1 MAGYA
6 RGEAARR
13 SWGERLE
20 RLSSSGLS
28 VKEFCAQEQV
38 CVASLYQ
45 WRRRLRDSEAG
56 AAEIQASSFR
66 PVQIIGGGMVTVEFP
81 GVAAMRV
88 PAERV
93 DVVQAVAAEL
103 ARASRSASSC

>member
-13 SWGERLE
+13 IWRERLE
-20 RLSSSGLS
+20 RLANSGLS
-28 VKEFCAQEQV
+28 VKEFCAEEQIG
-38 CVASLYQ
+38 VASLYQ
-45 WRRRLRDSEAG
+45 WRRRLANSEVDSTG
-56 AAEIQASSFR
+56 GQPSSFQTVR
-66 PVQIIGGGMVTVEFP
+66 LVGGGMVTVEFP
-81 GVAAMRV
+81 DVAAMRV

-93 DVVQAVAAEL
+93 DIVRAVVTEL

>member
-13 SWGERLE
+13 IWGERLE
-20 RLSSSGLS
+20 RLASSGLS
-28 VKEFCAQEQV
+28 VKEFCTLEQV
-38 CVASLYQ
+38 SIASLYQ
-45 WRRRLRDSEAG
+45 WRRRLAKEVDSAG
-56 AAEIQASSFR
+56 VDSPSFQ
-66 PVQIIGGGMVTVEFP
+66 PVQIVGGGLVTVEFP

-93 DVVQAVAAEL
+93 DVVRAVVLEL
-103 ARASRSASSC
+103 AQASRSPSRC